1 MLIHMPLM
9 GAVKMSFV
17 QIVDVTFVFD
27 AGVAA
32 SWTVRMGV
40 LFMRFVVAH
49 VTCLLPV
56 GGFSKQRESDELQ
69 IRPRS
74 QEKEN

>member
-27 AGVAA
+27 RWMAA
-32 SWTVRMGV
+32 AWTVRMGV
-40 LFMRFVVAH
+40 LVMRFVVAH
-49 VTCLLPV
+49 VTCLLPIT
-56 GGFSKQRESDELQ
+56 GFLLE
-69 IRPRS
+69 PA
-74 QEKEN
+74 